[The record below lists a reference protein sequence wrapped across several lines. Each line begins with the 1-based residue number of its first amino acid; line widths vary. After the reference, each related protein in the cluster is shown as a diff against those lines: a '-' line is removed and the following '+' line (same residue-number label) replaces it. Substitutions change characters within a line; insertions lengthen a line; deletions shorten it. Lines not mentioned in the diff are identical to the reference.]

1 MVAKTPSLGV
11 PRSLVGA
18 AAGYRVL
25 MRSWRSAARM
35 AFGVLAVALL
45 VVTVVRQRAALTA
58 AVQQLSVVALV
69 ISALLAVAGLVAQML
84 SWRALFAGET
94 SVMPS
99 LRASAQIYYIGQLG
113 KYVPGSIW
121 AVVAQS
127 ELGLSHRITRSRSV
141 VVALGA
147 LAVLVVTGTGVAAT
161 FLSTTSPGSLRSYWW
176 ALPALPVG
184 ICLLTPPV
192 FNWLIRFA
200 LRVTHRDETT
210 DGIGARSLAVSSM
223 WALVMWGLFGAH
235 IWVLAGELGGRSSHV
250 ALVCVGAFAL
260 AWVAGLLVVVAPA
273 GAGAREAA
281 LVLTLGSVLDR
292 PDALVLALVSR
303 ILMVVGDAVL
313 AGAAAPDLL
322 LGRRLTSRE

>member
-1 MVAKTPSLGV
+1 M
-11 PRSLVGA
+11 
-18 AAGYRVL
+18 AAGYGVG
-25 MRSWRSAARM
+25 MRSWRSAARI
-35 AFGVLAVALL
+35 AFSVLAVALL
-45 VVTVVRQRAALTA
+45 VVTVVRQRDALAAA
-58 AVQQLSVVALV
+58 AQQLSA
-69 ISALLAVAGLVAQML
+69 SALLASTLLVVAGLVAQML

-94 SVMPS
+94 ATMPS

-141 VVALGA
+141 TVALGA

-161 FLSTTSPGSLRSYWW
+161 VLSATSPESLRSYWW
-176 ALPALPVG
+176 ALLALPVG
-184 ICLLTPPV
+184 VCLLTPPV
-192 FNWLIRFA
+192 FNRLIRLA
-200 LRVTHRDETT
+200 LRLTHRNETT
-210 DGIGARSLAVSSM
+210 DGIGARSLAVSSA

-235 IWVLAGELGGRSSHV
+235 AWVLAGALGARSSNV

-260 AWVAGLLVVVAPA
+260 AWVAGLLVVIAPA

-281 LVLTLGSVLDR
+281 LVLALGAVLGR
-292 PDALVLALVSR
+292 PEALVLALVSR
-303 ILMVVGDAVL
+303 ILMVVGDAIL

-322 LGRRLTSRE
+322 LRRRVTSRDG